1 MQAAFFGSVKKKQR
15 KGCVRLM
22 QTKDE
27 GMSRE
32 KQYDPENI
40 YRLKGRVPFGKALL
54 LGLQHVL
61 AMYAGNLTPIIL
73 ITGICGLGDI
83 QVSILQNAMLVAG
96 LITLVQLFTIGPVGA
111 GLPIVMGANSSFI
124 GICGNIAA
132 MTGGGILAYG
142 TIL

>member
-1 MQAAFFGSVKKKQR
+1 MLSYKRNAALLSMQAAFFGSVKKKQR

-40 YRLKGRVPFGKALL
+40 YRLKGRVPFGKVLL

-61 AMYAGNLTPIIL
+61 AM
-73 ITGICGLGDI
+73 
-83 QVSILQNAMLVAG
+83 
-96 LITLVQLFTIGPVGA
+96 
-111 GLPIVMGANSSFI
+111 
-124 GICGNIAA
+124 
-132 MTGGGILAYG
+132 
-142 TIL
+142 